1 MDDQNSVEQ
10 DILRIGWQIFEA
22 IKAKD
27 VTTLGRFI
35 ASDFVHRSPDGSEL
49 DKAQFLENIRTM
61 PVEVTGIRGEHERV
75 RLLGEVAVMTGV
87 QHANWRQGE
96 TQGISSVAFT
106 DVFQL
111 RGNAWILVLAYGVD
125 LPA

>member
-1 MDDQNSVEQ
+1 MNDQNSVEQ

-27 VTTLGRFI
+27 VATLGRLV
-35 ASDFVHRSPDGSEL
+35 ASDFVHRSPDGTEL
-49 DKAQFLENIRTM
+49 DKAEFLENIRTL
-61 PVEVTGIRGEHERV
+61 PVEVTKIRGEHERV
-75 RLLGEVAVMTGV
+75 RMLGDVAVMTGV

-96 TQGISSVAFT
+96 TEGISSVAFT

-111 RGNAWILVLAYGVD
+111 REDAWILVLAHGVD